1 MISFRRLLV
10 VPMVLGCV
18 SSLYSAEPERADGD
32 RMLRE
37 YFRSETAKLA
47 EQTLSDVNTES
58 DWVNKRPEYHR
69 QLREMLGLDPWP
81 QRTPLETKITGQV
94 EDEEFRVEN
103 LHFQSLPGLYVTG
116 NLYVPK
122 DASPDS
128 KLPAILYVCGHGR
141 VKKNGVSYGNK
152 THYQHHGA
160 WFARNGY
167 VCLTIDTIQL
177 GEIEGLH
184 HGTHHEGMWW
194 WHSRG
199 YTPAGVE
206 AWNGIRAIDYLVSR
220 PEVDGERIG
229 VTGRSGGGA
238 YSWWVAAL
246 DERVKVAVPVAG
258 ITNLH
263 NHIVGG
269 AGHPDGCIE
278 GHCDCM
284 FMVNTYRW
292 DFPLL
297 AALVAPRPLLISNTD
312 KDPIFPLDGVVDVY
326 NRTRRIYRMLD
337 AEKKIGLHI
346 TEGPHQ
352 DTQELR
358 IHAFHWFNKYL
369 KGEDPLVATTATKF
383 FEPEELKVFPK
394 NELPKDERVTTI
406 HESFVP
412 HAQTPAIPQNAS
424 EWQELKNQLLTKL
437 EAKVFRGWPDVDNQK
452 DTGLKVAKQTSNA
465 SLQAP
470 STGPLVLEEYQFAS
484 QDKVRLPFYLLR
496 SKSTKLA
503 DITELELVVL
513 QETGWNRLSAE
524 LESSSKMLLQSGAR
538 SERAVV
544 FFPPRGVGPTAW
556 QGNKTKRTHI
566 RRRFALLGQTLT
578 GMQIWDTIRAVAAV
592 RSMASLSDAKLH
604 LKGEDDA
611 ALIALYASL
620 YIPDVFKVTLSKLPA
635 SHHNGP
641 DLLNV
646 LKVLDIPQ
654 VVGIAAERTSVV
666 LDQTEEMHWKWSLM
680 LAENL
685 DWDRLQIEPTG
696 TP

>member
-1 MISFRRLLV
+1 MISFRRFFVVSLL
-10 VPMVLGCV
+10 LGSV
-18 SSLYSAEPERADGD
+18 SPLYSAEPERADGD
-32 RMLRE
+32 RMLRK
-37 YFRSETAKLA
+37 YFRAETNKLA
-47 EQTLSDVNTES
+47 ERTLSDINS
-58 DWVNKRPEYHR
+58 KSGWDKMRPEYHR

-81 QRTPLETKITGQV
+81 QRTPLETKITGRI
-94 EDEEFRVEN
+94 EEEEFRVEN

-116 NLYVPK
+116 NLYLPK
-122 DASPDS
+122 DATPDS
-128 KLPAILYVCGHGR
+128 KLPAILYVCGHGG

-184 HGTHHEGMWW
+184 HGTYREGMWW

-206 AWNGIRAIDYLVSR
+206 AWNGMRAIDYLVSR
-220 PEVDGERIG
+220 PEVDADRIG

-246 DERVKVAVPVAG
+246 DERVKAAVPVAG
-258 ITNLH
+258 VTSLH
-263 NHIVGG
+263 NHIIGG
-269 AGHPDGCIE
+269 AGRPDGCIE

-292 DFPLL
+292 DFPLV

-326 NRTRRIYRMLD
+326 NKTRRIYRMLD
-337 AEKKIGLHI
+337 AEKKIGLQI
-346 TEGPHQ
+346 TEGPHL

-383 FEPEELKVFPK
+383 FEPSELKVFPK
-394 NELPKDERVTTI
+394 NELPEDERVTTI
-406 HESFVP
+406 HQSFVP
-412 HAQTPAIPQNAS
+412 HAETPTVPQDKQ
-424 EWQELKNQLLTKL
+424 EWQRLNATFMRKLKSI
-437 EAKVFRGWPDVDNQK
+437 VFRGWPSFD
-452 DTGLKVAKQTSNA
+452 VAKDAELEVFKQQSP
-465 SLQAP
+465 SLPVDFAL
-470 STGPLVLEEYQFAS
+470 PLAFEEFQFTS
-484 QDKVRLPFYLLR
+484 QDHVRLPFYLLR
-496 SKSTKLA
+496 AKSTML
-503 DITELELVVL
+503 DDLTQLEIVVL
-513 QETGWNRLSAE
+513 NEPGWKQFDKHLMST
-524 LESSSKMLLQSGAR
+524 SKELLQSGSK

-556 QGNKTKRTHI
+556 GGNKTKRTHV

-592 RSMASLSDAKLH
+592 RSVSSLSDAKLH
-604 LKGEDDA
+604 LKGDDNV

-620 YIPDVFKVTLSKLPA
+620 YIPDVSHVTLSNLPS

-646 LKVLDIPQ
+646 LKVLDVPQ
-654 VVGIAAERTSVV
+654 VVGMAAEKTSVT
-666 LDQTEEMHWKWSLM
+666 LIQTEGKYWEWPEM
-680 LAENL
+680 LAKNL
-685 DWDRLQIEPTG
+685 GWDRLQIKVDSKP
-696 TP
+696 